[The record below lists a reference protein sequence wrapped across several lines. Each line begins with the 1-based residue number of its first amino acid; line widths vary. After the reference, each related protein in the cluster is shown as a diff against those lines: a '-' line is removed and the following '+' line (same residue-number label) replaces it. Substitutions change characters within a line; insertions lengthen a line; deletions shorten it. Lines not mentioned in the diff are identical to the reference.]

1 MTIGDSLRRSI
12 DSWSRGVPLGVVV
25 LRSPTS
31 LLWVISVDPTMSESS
46 PLYPQVRTARCRYN
60 RRDVPRAVIGE
71 EVDK

>member
-31 LLWVISVDPTMSESS
+31 LLWVISVGFVMSMTC
-46 PLYPQVRTARCRYN
+46 P
-60 RRDVPRAVIGE
+60 VIG
-71 EVDK
+71 